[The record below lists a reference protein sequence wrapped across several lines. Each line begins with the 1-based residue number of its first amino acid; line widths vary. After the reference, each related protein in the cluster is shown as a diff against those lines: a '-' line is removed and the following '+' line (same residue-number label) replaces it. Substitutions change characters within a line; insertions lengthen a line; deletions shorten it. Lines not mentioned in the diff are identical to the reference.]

1 VLLEMG
7 PAHPAG
13 GASVSYHENIRAIV
27 RRLAE
32 EAGIHEPV
40 SFAHFWHILMKR
52 SIVAAAE
59 GDVDA
64 ARRAKSMARSLLDR
78 HRG

>member
-1 VLLEMG
+1 
-7 PAHPAG
+7 
-13 GASVSYHENIRAIV
+13 
-27 RRLAE
+27 
-32 EAGIHEPV
+32 
-40 SFAHFWHILMKR
+40 MKR